1 MITENFSDLP
11 HLLTEVTFSTSSTAI
26 SRVPC
31 APARRWL
38 LRRLLALALCVMSGL
53 MSLVILEQAR
63 TIDSQ
68 RQLIHQLFRD
78 SLELNAARMKL
89 VQSKH

>member
-1 MITENFSDLP
+1 MHSENFSDLS
-11 HLLTEVTFSTSSTAI
+11 HLLTEVTFSAHSTTI
-26 SRVPC
+26 SRFSY
-31 APARRWL
+31 APAKRWL

-53 MSLVILEQAR
+53 MSLVIIEQAH

-78 SLELNAARMKL
+78 SLELNAARMKM
-89 VQSKH
+89 VQSNH

>member
-1 MITENFSDLP
+1 
-11 HLLTEVTFSTSSTAI
+11 VTFSVSSIAL
-26 SRVPC
+26 SRFPY

-38 LRRLLALALCVMSGL
+38 LRRSLALALCLMSGL
-53 MSLVILEQAR
+53 MSLVIIEQAR